1 MKTTVSKTIP
11 HLIAL
16 IQADEIATAQARKT
30 LGYGEKDILSMPEV
44 RRIISLSRKEW
55 EALSEF
61 VTTLSY
67 DEKRNVCTIML
78 LGRGDFKTY
87 EESLKHCETHSI
99 DTASEYILGKTL
111 KLEEYLRKGI
121 AKL

>member
-1 MKTTVSKTIP
+1 MSEVHRINN
-11 HLIAL
+11 L
-16 IQADEIATAQARKT
+16 RK
-30 LGYGEKDILSMPEV
+30 
-44 RRIISLSRKEW
+44 KEW

-61 VTTLSY
+61 VTTLGD
-67 DEKRNVCTIML
+67 DEKLKICAIML

-87 EESLKHCETHSI
+87 EESLKHCETHSF